1 VVGARATIET
11 DEKTGRQAIVVTEL
25 PYQVNKARL
34 LEHIG
39 ELVREGKLEGIAEL
53 RDESDKSGMRMV
65 IELKRG
71 ENAEVILN
79 NLYEHTAL
87 QSVIGINM
95 VALVGGQPRL
105 LNLKELIGA
114 FVRHRREIVTRR
126 SIHDLS
132 KNRDRAHVLEGLAC
146 ALDNIDETVALIK
159 AAPDPD
165 AARREMMKRHWPATL
180 VRRLLAEG
188 EPSLTRPEG
197 LAPDLGL
204 TDQGYRLSETQAQ
217 AILDLKLQRLT
228 GLEQTKLLDE
238 YRETIAT
245 IRELLEVLSNP
256 ERLMAVIRAELTDIR
271 DRYGDRRRTEIVAQ
285 AVELSMEDLI
295 APEDVVVTLSHAG
308 YIKAQPL
315 KEYRAQRRGGRGKT
329 AIRVK
334 EEDFVEK
341 LLIANTHSTILCF
354 TNLGRVYWL
363 KVYEIPQAGREA
375 RGKPIVQLLNL
386 AEDERVNA
394 ILPVR
399 DFEQGGY
406 VFMATTDGTV
416 KKTPLAEF
424 SRPRPSGIIA
434 IALEAGNRLVD
445 VGLTDGECECLLF
458 SDAGKVVRFHES
470 EVRPMGRSA
479 RGVRGLTLGAGQ
491 SVIGLIIVG
500 PEEAA
505 AGPALSVLTATR
517 NGYGKRTRLTE
528 YPRHRRGGQGVIS
541 IQTNERNGPVVGA
554 CLVGEDDEVM
564 LIASSGV
571 LIRTRVEEIPVVGRN
586 TQGVRLIDLEPGETL
601 AGIERVVE
609 SDQD

>member
-1 VVGARATIET
+1 
-11 DEKTGRQAIVVTEL
+11 
-25 PYQVNKARL
+25 
-34 LEHIG
+34 
-39 ELVREGKLEGIAEL
+39 
-53 RDESDKSGMRMV
+53 
-65 IELKRG
+65 
-71 ENAEVILN
+71 
-79 NLYEHTAL
+79 
-87 QSVIGINM
+87 
-95 VALVGGQPRL
+95 
-105 LNLKELIGA
+105 
-114 FVRHRREIVTRR
+114 
-126 SIHDLS
+126 
-132 KNRDRAHVLEGLAC
+132 
-146 ALDNIDETVALIK
+146 
-159 AAPDPD
+159 
-165 AARREMMKRHWPATL
+165 
-180 VRRLLAEG
+180 
-188 EPSLTRPEG
+188 
-197 LAPDLGL
+197 
-204 TDQGYRLSETQAQ
+204 
-217 AILDLKLQRLT
+217 
-228 GLEQTKLLDE
+228 
-238 YRETIAT
+238 
-245 IRELLEVLSNP
+245 
-256 ERLMAVIRAELTDIR
+256 
-271 DRYGDRRRTEIVAQ
+271 
-285 AVELSMEDLI
+285 
-295 APEDVVVTLSHAG
+295 
-308 YIKAQPL
+308 
-315 KEYRAQRRGGRGKT
+315 
-329 AIRVK
+329 
-334 EEDFVEK
+334 
-341 LLIANTHSTILCF
+341 
-354 TNLGRVYWL
+354 
-363 KVYEIPQAGREA
+363 
-375 RGKPIVQLLNL
+375 
-386 AEDERVNA
+386 
-394 ILPVR
+394 
-399 DFEQGGY
+399 
-406 VFMATTDGTV
+406 MATTDGTV